1 MCCMTADIFAGRM
14 ALSIQ
19 IDYSMLSEVTPKY
32 VEIFTD
38 ITASFPT
45 DVKDGTSTNSL
56 VDYMS

>member
-32 VEIFTD
+32 VEIFID
-38 ITASFPT
+38 NGFFST